1 MIKFS
6 NVVAPSPEQMQFII
20 QGMRNPL
27 NSWKYS
33 DSEIHQTPVSEG
45 RKDELYLGEHDLKL
59 MKSLANAGSEH
70 RKYMRMMPI
79 FVRTTAPLYWWKEFD
94 TYKIGTV
101 SNSCSTMHRI
111 AAKEFTLE
119 DFSTEHLFDTTALKE
134 VIHELNV
141 YRDIY
146 NNFDDPKNSFYKEK
160 YLRKDVWYQMI
171 QLLPS
176 SYNQTRNI
184 SMNYEVLYNIYHQR
198 KGHKLDE
205 WNDFIKWIET
215 IPYATLIK
223 GGEKDA

>member
-45 RKDELYLGEHDLKL
+45 RKDELYLGEHDKTL
-59 MKSLANAGSEH
+59 MASLAAAGPEH
-70 RKYMRMMPI
+70 RKFMRMMPI

-146 NNFDDPKNSFYKEK
+146 NNFDDRKNSFYKEK
-160 YLRKDVWYQMI
+160 YSRKDVWYQMI

-176 SYNQTRNI
+176 SYDQTRNI
-184 SMNYEVLYNIYHQR
+184 STNYETLRTIYWQR
-198 KGHKLDE
+198 KDHKLEE
-205 WNDFIKWIET
+205 WNQLCSYIKT
-215 IPYATLIK
+215 IPYAFLIT
-223 GGEKDA
+223 EEDDY